1 MDGWMDVLSSE
12 CHMTSSFPSQTWTP
26 PNPSF
31 SIGPARPGTK
41 IPWRLSRLATW
52 LVPGRPGRRDER
64 HIPNHQSLVVLGPWV
79 EKKNTSGTS
88 TEENEWFSS
97 YVLQSPP
104 LKGAGCPSSLAP
116 PHLASSRRP
125 AKGSRS
131 SWVLASSSTVLS
143 GVGLSLLAS
152 ERASPA
158 SVLSIGGVRSRCVRR
173 RCRSN
178 PRPHRTC
185 ANVGSVRPVS
195 PPGSALCV
203 TCRALA

>member
-52 LVPGRPGRRDER
+52 LVPGPRGRRDER

-88 TEENEWFSS
+88 TEESEWFSS
-97 YVLQSPP
+97 YVRSTYYNLLLVVQPLQGR
-104 LKGAGCPSSLAP
+104 LKGDGCPSSGSGRTLREANCGMHALVP
-116 PHLASSRRP
+116 PHL
-125 AKGSRS
+125 
-131 SWVLASSSTVLS
+131 
-143 GVGLSLLAS
+143 
-152 ERASPA
+152 
-158 SVLSIGGVRSRCVRR
+158 
-173 RCRSN
+173 
-178 PRPHRTC
+178 
-185 ANVGSVRPVS
+185 
-195 PPGSALCV
+195 
-203 TCRALA
+203 